1 MIVPYLRQDL
11 EIFRGNSREDGS
23 PAWLL
28 YDAVRNKYF
37 TLGLTAFRLINNWSG
52 GEDIQNFE
60 KKINSQGIETTGDEI
75 KSFVSFLQ
83 QNNLIIQPQGQ
94 GVPFLMQQKNSLKKS
109 WLMHLIHSYLFF
121 KVPLFKPD
129 EWLERT
135 LDKVKFLGSKKIRN
149 IIYLLGFIGLFFV
162 IQQFENFTKTFL
174 YFFSFKGLM
183 IYFITLILV
192 KCLHELGHAY
202 VAKYHGCRVS
212 AIGIAFLVF
221 FPFLYTDTTDA
232 WRLRNH
238 KDRLLINFAGILTEL
253 HLALI
258 ATFVWGIL
266 PEGGLK
272 SAAFFIATTSW
283 ISSIVINVSPFMR
296 FDGYYVFS
304 DWLKAENLQPRS
316 FALAKW
322 KIRETLFGFNHK
334 PPEEIN
340 PSRRWTFIIYAW
352 STWIYRFF
360 LFIGIALLVYYFAF
374 KVLGIILF
382 VIEIYWF
389 IMLPILK
396 ELKQWW
402 MMRSEIKINKQSFR
416 TISILIICL
425 MILFLPWKS
434 SMKIPAIYVSEKYSK
449 IYAPYPAKIKEVF
462 IVKEQEVD
470 LGQNLIELYSPELDE
485 EINSIQRKIQLTK
498 TKINRMSG
506 TSGNMDEYLTYQQ
519 RFIALQSELSG
530 LIKIREK
537 LVIKAPNKG
546 KVKDLASLSNNMW
559 VSNLDQLLGIVH
571 YGTGNVKAFIK
582 EEQIDRFQE
591 NTPAV
596 FIPNDGDHKKIHL
609 ISKKLDLSA
618 VNNLPYIS
626 LASIHNG
633 PIGIRNFTSGEYQYR
648 PETAHYVADFKLVNK
663 SSIKFELPGY
673 VHIEGSRYSPFVKLF
688 KMYLL
693 FLSEKVAYN
702 KD

>member
-1 MIVPYLRQDL
+1 MIIPYLRQDL

-28 YDAVRNKYF
+28 YDEVRNKNF
-37 TLGLTAFRLINNWSG
+37 TVGLTAFRLIKNWRG

-60 KKINSQGIETTGDEI
+60 KKINSQGIETTGEEI
-75 KSFVSFLQ
+75 KSFIGFLQ

-109 WLMHLIHSYLFF
+109 WIMNLIHSYLFF
-121 KVPLFKPD
+121 KIPLFTPD
-129 EWLERT
+129 EWLGRT
-135 LDKVKFLGSKKIRN
+135 LNKVKFLGSKKIRN
-149 IIYLLGFIGLFFV
+149 IIYILGFIGLFFV

-174 YFFSFKGLM
+174 YFFSLKGLM
-183 IYFITLILV
+183 IYFITLVFV

-202 VAKYHGCRVS
+202 IAKYHGCRVS

-258 ATFVWGIL
+258 ATFVWGVL

-283 ISSIVINVSPFMR
+283 ISSIAINVSPFMR

-322 KIRETLFGFNHK
+322 KVRETLFGFNHK
-334 PPEEIN
+334 PPEEIS

-352 STWIYRFF
+352 STWVYRFF

-382 VIEIYWF
+382 AIEIYWF
-389 IMLPILK
+389 IMLPIIK
-396 ELKQWW
+396 EMKQWW
-402 MMRSEIKINKQSFR
+402 MMRSEMKLNKQTFR
-416 TISILIICL
+416 TISILTITL
-425 MILFLPWKS
+425 MVLFLPWKS
-434 SMKIPAIYVSEKYSK
+434 SMKIPAVYISEKYSK
-449 IYAPYPAKIKEVF
+449 IYSPYPAKIKSVF
-462 IVKEQEVD
+462 ITKDQEVEA
-470 LGQNLIELYSPELDE
+470 GQNLIELYSPELDK
-485 EINSIQRKIQLTK
+485 EINSIRRKLMLTK

-506 TSGNMDEYLTYQQ
+506 TSGNMDEYLTYNQ
-519 RFIALQSELSG
+519 RLIALQSELSG
-530 LIKIREK
+530 LTKTKEK

-546 KVKDLASLSNNMW
+546 KVKDLVSLSNEMW

-571 YGTGNVKAFIK
+571 YGTGNVKAFIR

-609 ISKKLDLSA
+609 ISNKLDLSS
-618 VNNLPYIS
+618 VNNLPYVA
-626 LASIHNG
+626 LASIHSG
-633 PIGIRNFTSGEYQYR
+633 PIAIRNFTSGEYQYR
-648 PETAHYVADFKLVNK
+648 PETAHYIADFKLVNK

-673 VHIEGSRYSPFVKLF
+673 VHVEGNRYSPFVRFFRNVFSVLIRESGF
-688 KMYLL
+688 
-693 FLSEKVAYN
+693 
-702 KD
+702 

>member
-1 MIVPYLRQDL
+1 MIIPYLRQDL

-37 TLGLTAFRLINNWSG
+37 TLGLTAFRLIKNWRG

-60 KKINSQGIETTGDEI
+60 KKINTQGIETTGEEI
-75 KSFVSFLQ
+75 KSFVGFLQ

-94 GVPFLMQQKNSLKKS
+94 GVAYLMQQKNSLKKS
-109 WLMHLIHSYLFF
+109 WIMNLIHSYLFF
-121 KVPLFKPD
+121 KIPLFTPD
-129 EWLERT
+129 EWLGRT
-135 LDKVKFLGSKKIRN
+135 FSKVKFLGSKKIRN
-149 IIYLLGFIGLFFV
+149 IIYILGFIGLFLV
-162 IQQFENFTKTFL
+162 IQQFENFAKTFL
-174 YFFSFKGLM
+174 YFFSIKGLM
-183 IYFITLILV
+183 LYFITLVFV

-202 VAKYHGCRVS
+202 VAKHYGCRVS

-238 KDRLLINFAGILTEL
+238 KERLLINFAGILTEL

-283 ISSIVINVSPFMR
+283 ISSIAINVSPFMR

-304 DWLKAENLQPRS
+304 DWLKAENLQPRA

-322 KIRETLFGFNHK
+322 KTRETLFGFNHK

-382 VIEIYWF
+382 AIEIYWF
-389 IMLPILK
+389 IMLPIIK
-396 ELKQWW
+396 EMKQWW
-402 MMRSEIKINKQSFR
+402 LMRSEMKINKQTFR
-416 TISILIICL
+416 TVSILIITL
-425 MILFLPWKS
+425 MVLFLPWKS
-434 SMKIPAIYVSEKYSK
+434 SMKIPAVYVSEKYSK
-449 IYAPYPAKIKEVF
+449 IYSPYPAKIRSVF
-462 IVKEQEVD
+462 VTKDQEVEA
-470 LGQNLIELYSPELDE
+470 GQNLIELYSPGLDQ
-485 EINSIQRKIQLTK
+485 EINSIRRKILLTK

-506 TSGNMDEYLTYQQ
+506 TSGNMDEYLTYNQ
-519 RFIALQSELSG
+519 RLIALQSELSG
-530 LIKIREK
+530 LTNTKEK
-537 LVIKAPNKG
+537 LIIKAPNKG
-546 KVKDLASLSNNMW
+546 KVKDLISLSNEMW

-571 YGTGNVKAFIK
+571 YGTGSVKAFIR

-609 ISKKLDLSA
+609 ISNKLDLSS
-618 VNNLPYIS
+618 VNNLPYIA

-633 PIGIRNFTSGEYQYR
+633 PIAIRNFTSGEYQYR
-648 PETAHYVADFKLVNK
+648 PETAHYVADFKLVNE
-663 SSIKFELPGY
+663 SRIKFELPGY
-673 VHIEGSRYSPFVKLF
+673 VHVEGNRYSPFIRFFRNVFSVLIRESGF
-688 KMYLL
+688 
-693 FLSEKVAYN
+693 
-702 KD
+702 

>member
-1 MIVPYLRQDL
+1 MIIPYLRQDL

-37 TLGLTAFRLINNWSG
+37 TLGLTAFRLIKNWRG

-60 KKINSQGIETTGDEI
+60 KKINTQGIETTGDEI
-75 KSFVSFLQ
+75 KSFVGFLQ

-94 GVPFLMQQKNSLKKS
+94 GVPYLMQQKNSLKKS
-109 WLMHLIHSYLFF
+109 WLMNLIHSYLFF
-121 KVPLFKPD
+121 KIPLFTPD
-129 EWLERT
+129 EWLGRT
-135 LDKVKFLGSKKIRN
+135 LHKVKFLGSKKIRN
-149 IIYLLGFIGLFFV
+149 IIYILGFIGLFFV

-174 YFFSFKGLM
+174 YFFSIKGLM
-183 IYFITLILV
+183 LYFITLVFV

-202 VAKYHGCRVS
+202 IAKHHGCRVS

-238 KDRLLINFAGILTEL
+238 KERLLINFAGIFTEL

-258 ATFVWGIL
+258 ATFVWGVL

-283 ISSIVINVSPFMR
+283 ISSIAINVSPFMR

-322 KIRETLFGFNHK
+322 KTRETLFGFNHK

-352 STWIYRFF
+352 STWVYRLF

-382 VIEIYWF
+382 AIEIYWF
-389 IMLPILK
+389 IMLPIIK
-396 ELKQWW
+396 EIKQWW
-402 MMRSEIKINKQSFR
+402 LMRSEMRINKQTFR
-416 TISILIICL
+416 TTAILIITL
-425 MILFLPWKS
+425 MVLFLPWKS
-434 SMKIPAIYVSEKYSK
+434 SMKIPAVYISEKYSK
-449 IYAPYPAKIKEVF
+449 IYSPYSAKIKSVL
-462 IVKEQEVD
+462 ITKDQEVVV
-470 LGQNLIELYSPELDE
+470 GQNLIELYSPELDKD
-485 EINSIQRKIQLTK
+485 INSIRRKILLTK

-506 TSGNMDEYLTYQQ
+506 TSGNMDEYLTYNQ
-519 RFIALQSELSG
+519 RLIALQSELSG
-530 LIKIREK
+530 LTKTKEK

-546 KVKDLASLSNNMW
+546 KVKDLVSLSNEMW

-571 YGTGNVKAFIK
+571 YGTGNVKAFIR
-582 EEQIDRFQE
+582 EEHIDRFQE

-609 ISKKLDLSA
+609 ISNKLDLSS
-618 VNNLPYIS
+618 VNNLPYIALS
-626 LASIHNG
+626 SIHSG
-633 PIGIRNFTSGEYQYR
+633 PIAIRNFTSGEYQYR

-673 VHIEGSRYSPFVKLF
+673 VHVEGNRYSPFVKFFRNVFSVLIRESGF
-688 KMYLL
+688 
-693 FLSEKVAYN
+693 
-702 KD
+702 

>member
-1 MIVPYLRQDL
+1 MIIPYLRQDL

-37 TLGLTAFRLINNWSG
+37 TVGLTAFRLIKNWRG

-75 KSFVSFLQ
+75 KSFIGFLQ

-94 GVPFLMQQKNSLKKS
+94 GVPYLMQQKNSLKKS
-109 WLMHLIHSYLFF
+109 WLMNLIQSYLFF
-121 KVPLFKPD
+121 KIPLFTPD
-129 EWLERT
+129 EWLGRT
-135 LDKVKFLGSKKIRN
+135 YNKVKFLGSKKIRN
-149 IIYLLGFIGLFFV
+149 IIYILGFIGLFLV
-162 IQQFENFTKTFL
+162 IQQFENFSKTFL
-174 YFFSFKGLM
+174 YFFSIKGLM
-183 IYFITLILV
+183 LYFITLVFV

-202 VAKYHGCRVS
+202 IAKHHGCRVS

-238 KDRLLINFAGILTEL
+238 KERLLINFAGIFTEL

-258 ATFVWGIL
+258 ATFVWGVL

-283 ISSIVINVSPFMR
+283 ISSIAINVSPFMR

-322 KIRETLFGFNHK
+322 KTRETLFGFNHK

-352 STWIYRFF
+352 STWVYRLF

-382 VIEIYWF
+382 AIEIYWF
-389 IMLPILK
+389 IMLPIIK
-396 ELKQWW
+396 EIKQWW
-402 MMRSEIKINKQSFR
+402 LMRSEMRINKQTFR
-416 TISILIICL
+416 TTAILIITL
-425 MILFLPWKS
+425 MVLFLPWKS
-434 SMKIPAIYVSEKYSK
+434 SMKIPAVYISEKYSK
-449 IYAPYPAKIKEVF
+449 IYSPYSAKIKSVL
-462 IVKEQEVD
+462 ITKDQEVE
-470 LGQNLIELYSPELDE
+470 LGQNLIELYSPELDKD
-485 EINSIQRKIQLTK
+485 INSIRRKILLTK

-506 TSGNMDEYLTYQQ
+506 TSGNMDEYLTYNQ
-519 RFIALQSELSG
+519 RLIALQSELSG
-530 LIKIREK
+530 LTKTKEK

-546 KVKDLASLSNNMW
+546 KVKDLVSLSNEMW

-571 YGTGNVKAFIK
+571 YGTGNVKAFIR
-582 EEQIDRFQE
+582 EEHIDRFQE

-609 ISKKLDLSA
+609 ISSKLDLSS
-618 VNNLPYIS
+618 VNNLPYIALS
-626 LASIHNG
+626 SIHSG
-633 PIGIRNFTSGEYQYR
+633 PIAIRNFTSGEYQYR

-673 VHIEGSRYSPFVKLF
+673 VHVEGNRYSPFVKFFRNVFSVLIRESGF
-688 KMYLL
+688 
-693 FLSEKVAYN
+693 
-702 KD
+702 

>member
-1 MIVPYLRQDL
+1 MIIPYLRQDL

-37 TLGLTAFRLINNWSG
+37 TLGLTAFRLIKNWRG

-60 KKINSQGIETTGDEI
+60 KKINTQGIETTGEEI
-75 KSFVSFLQ
+75 KSFVGFLQ

-94 GVPFLMQQKNSLKKS
+94 GVAYLMQQKNSLKKS
-109 WLMHLIHSYLFF
+109 WIMNLIHSYLFF
-121 KVPLFKPD
+121 KIPLFTPD
-129 EWLERT
+129 EWLGRT
-135 LDKVKFLGSKKIRN
+135 FSKVKFLGSKKIRN
-149 IIYLLGFIGLFFV
+149 IIYILGFIGLFLV
-162 IQQFENFTKTFL
+162 IQQFENFAKTFL
-174 YFFSFKGLM
+174 YFFSIKGLM
-183 IYFITLILV
+183 LYFITLVFV

-202 VAKYHGCRVS
+202 VAKHYGCRVS

-238 KDRLLINFAGILTEL
+238 KERLLINFAGILTEL

-258 ATFVWGIL
+258 ATFIWGIL

-283 ISSIVINVSPFMR
+283 ISSIAINVSPFMR

-322 KIRETLFGFNHK
+322 KVRETLFGFNHK
-334 PPEEIN
+334 PPEEIS

-352 STWIYRFF
+352 STWVYRFF

-382 VIEIYWF
+382 AIEIYWF
-389 IMLPILK
+389 IMLPIIK
-396 ELKQWW
+396 EMKQWW
-402 MMRSEIKINKQSFR
+402 MMRSEMKLNKQTFR
-416 TISILIICL
+416 TTSILIITL
-425 MILFLPWKS
+425 MVLFLPWKS
-434 SMKIPAIYVSEKYSK
+434 SMKIPAVYISEKYSK
-449 IYAPYPAKIKEVF
+449 IYSPYPAKIRSVF
-462 IVKEQEVD
+462 VTKDQEVEA
-470 LGQNLIELYSPELDE
+470 GQNLIELYSPGLDQ
-485 EINSIQRKIQLTK
+485 EINSIRRKILLTK

-506 TSGNMDEYLTYQQ
+506 TSGNMDEYLTYNQ
-519 RFIALQSELSG
+519 RLIALQSELSG
-530 LIKIREK
+530 LTKTKEK

-546 KVKDLASLSNNMW
+546 KVKDLVSLSNEMW

-571 YGTGNVKAFIK
+571 YGTGNVKAFIR

-609 ISKKLDLSA
+609 ISNKLDLSS
-618 VNNLPYIS
+618 VNNLPYIA

-633 PIGIRNFTSGEYQYR
+633 PIAIRNFTSGEYQYR
-648 PETAHYVADFKLVNK
+648 PETAHYVADFKLVNE
-663 SSIKFELPGY
+663 SRIKFELPGY
-673 VHIEGSRYSPFVKLF
+673 VHVEGNRYSPFVRFFRNVFSVLIRESGF
-688 KMYLL
+688 
-693 FLSEKVAYN
+693 
-702 KD
+702 

>member
-1 MIVPYLRQDL
+1 MIIPYLRQDL

-37 TLGLTAFRLINNWSG
+37 TVGLTAFRLIKNWRG

-75 KSFVSFLQ
+75 KSFIGFLQ

-94 GVPFLMQQKNSLKKS
+94 GVPYLMQQKNSLKKS
-109 WLMHLIHSYLFF
+109 WIMNLIHSYLFF
-121 KVPLFKPD
+121 KIPLFTPD
-129 EWLERT
+129 EWLGRT
-135 LDKVKFLGSKKIRN
+135 FSKVKFLGSKKIRN
-149 IIYLLGFIGLFFV
+149 IIYILGFIGLFLV
-162 IQQFENFTKTFL
+162 IQQFENFAKTFL

-183 IYFITLILV
+183 IYFITLVFV

-202 VAKYHGCRVS
+202 IAKYHGCRVS

-258 ATFVWGIL
+258 ATFIWGIL

-283 ISSIVINVSPFMR
+283 ISSIAINVSPFMR

-322 KIRETLFGFNHK
+322 KTRETLFGFNHK

-352 STWIYRFF
+352 STWVYRFF

-382 VIEIYWF
+382 AIEIYWF
-389 IMLPILK
+389 IMLPIIK
-396 ELKQWW
+396 EMKQWW
-402 MMRSEIKINKQSFR
+402 MMRSEMKLNKQTFR
-416 TISILIICL
+416 TVCILIITL
-425 MILFLPWKS
+425 MVLFLPWKS
-434 SMKIPAIYVSEKYSK
+434 SMKIPAVYISEKYSK
-449 IYAPYPAKIKEVF
+449 IYSPYPAKIKSVF
-462 IVKEQEVD
+462 ITKDQEVEA
-470 LGQNLIELYSPELDE
+470 GQNLIELYSPGLDQ
-485 EINSIQRKIQLTK
+485 EINSIRRKILLTK

-506 TSGNMDEYLTYQQ
+506 TSGNMDEYLTYNQ
-519 RFIALQSELSG
+519 RLIALQSELSG
-530 LIKIREK
+530 LTKTKEK

-546 KVKDLASLSNNMW
+546 KVKDLVSLSNEMW

-571 YGTGNVKAFIK
+571 YGTGNVKAFIR

-609 ISKKLDLSA
+609 ISNKLDLSS
-618 VNNLPYIS
+618 VNNLPYIA

-633 PIGIRNFTSGEYQYR
+633 PIAIRNFTSGEYQYR
-648 PETAHYVADFKLVNK
+648 PETAHYVADFKLVNE
-663 SSIKFELPGY
+663 SRIKFELPGY
-673 VHIEGSRYSPFVKLF
+673 VHVEGNRYSPFVRFFRNVFSVLIRESGF
-688 KMYLL
+688 
-693 FLSEKVAYN
+693 
-702 KD
+702 

>member
-1 MIVPYLRQDL
+1 MIIPYLRQDL

-37 TLGLTAFRLINNWSG
+37 TLGLTAFRLIKNWRG

-60 KKINSQGIETTGDEI
+60 KKINTQGIETTGDEI
-75 KSFVSFLQ
+75 KSFVGFLQ

-94 GVPFLMQQKNSLKKS
+94 GVPYLMQQKNSLKKS
-109 WLMHLIHSYLFF
+109 WIMNLIHSYLFF
-121 KVPLFKPD
+121 KIPLFTPD
-129 EWLERT
+129 EWLGRT
-135 LDKVKFLGSKKIRN
+135 LHKVKFLGSKKIRN
-149 IIYLLGFIGLFFV
+149 IIYILGFIGLFFV

-183 IYFITLILV
+183 IYFVTLVFV

-202 VAKYHGCRVS
+202 IAKYHGCRVS

-283 ISSIVINVSPFMR
+283 ISSIAINVSPFMR

-334 PPEEIN
+334 PPEEIS

-352 STWIYRFF
+352 STWVYRFF

-382 VIEIYWF
+382 AIEIYWF
-389 IMLPILK
+389 IMLPIIK
-396 ELKQWW
+396 EMKQWW
-402 MMRSEIKINKQSFR
+402 MMRSEMKLNKQTFR
-416 TISILIICL
+416 TISILIIAL
-425 MILFLPWKS
+425 MVLFLPWKS
-434 SMKIPAIYVSEKYSK
+434 SMKIPAVYISEKYSK
-449 IYAPYPAKIKEVF
+449 IYSPYPAKIKSVF
-462 IVKEQEVD
+462 ITKDQEVEA
-470 LGQNLIELYSPELDE
+470 GQNLIELYSPGLDK
-485 EINSIQRKIQLTK
+485 EINSIRRKILLTK

-506 TSGNMDEYLTYQQ
+506 TSGNMDEYLTYNQ
-519 RFIALQSELSG
+519 RLIALQSELSG
-530 LIKIREK
+530 LTKTKEK

-546 KVKDLASLSNNMW
+546 KVKDLVSLSNEMW

-571 YGTGNVKAFIK
+571 YGTGNVKAFIR

-609 ISKKLDLSA
+609 ISNKLDLSS
-618 VNNLPYIS
+618 VNNLPYVA

-633 PIGIRNFTSGEYQYR
+633 PIAIRNFTSGEYQYR
-648 PETAHYVADFKLVNK
+648 PETAHYIADFKLVNQ

-673 VHIEGSRYSPFVKLF
+673 VHVEGNRYSPFVRFFRNVFSVLIRESGF
-688 KMYLL
+688 
-693 FLSEKVAYN
+693 
-702 KD
+702 

>member
-1 MIVPYLRQDL
+1 MIIPYLRQDL

-37 TLGLTAFRLINNWSG
+37 TVGLTAFRLIKNWRG

-75 KSFVSFLQ
+75 KSFIGFLQ

-109 WLMHLIHSYLFF
+109 WIMNLIHSYLFF
-121 KVPLFKPD
+121 KIPLFTPD
-129 EWLERT
+129 EWLGRT
-135 LDKVKFLGSKKIRN
+135 LNKVKFLGSKKIRN
-149 IIYLLGFIGLFFV
+149 IIYILGFIGLFFV

-174 YFFSFKGLM
+174 YFFSLKGLM
-183 IYFITLILV
+183 IYFITLVFV

-202 VAKYHGCRVS
+202 IAKYHGCRVS

-258 ATFVWGIL
+258 ATFVWGVL

-283 ISSIVINVSPFMR
+283 ISSIAINVSPFMR

-322 KIRETLFGFNHK
+322 KVRETLFGFNHK
-334 PPEEIN
+334 PPEEIS

-352 STWIYRFF
+352 STWVYRFF

-382 VIEIYWF
+382 AIEIYWF
-389 IMLPILK
+389 IMLPIIK
-396 ELKQWW
+396 EMKQWW
-402 MMRSEIKINKQSFR
+402 MMRSEMKLNKQTFR
-416 TISILIICL
+416 TISILTITL
-425 MILFLPWKS
+425 MVLFLPWKS
-434 SMKIPAIYVSEKYSK
+434 SMKIPAVYISEKYSK
-449 IYAPYPAKIKEVF
+449 IYSPYPAKIKSVF
-462 IVKEQEVD
+462 ITKDQEVEA
-470 LGQNLIELYSPELDE
+470 GQNLIELYSPELDK
-485 EINSIQRKIQLTK
+485 EINSIRRKIRLTK

-506 TSGNMDEYLTYQQ
+506 TSGNMDEYLTYNQ
-519 RFIALQSELSG
+519 RLIALQSELSG
-530 LIKIREK
+530 LTKTKEK

-546 KVKDLASLSNNMW
+546 KVKDLVSLSDEMW

-571 YGTGNVKAFIK
+571 YGTGNVKAFIR

-609 ISKKLDLSA
+609 ISNKLDLSS
-618 VNNLPYIS
+618 VNNLPYVA
-626 LASIHNG
+626 LASIHSG
-633 PIGIRNFTSGEYQYR
+633 PIAIRNFTSGEYQYR
-648 PETAHYVADFKLVNK
+648 PETAHYIADFKLVNK

-673 VHIEGSRYSPFVKLF
+673 VHVEGNRYSPFIRFFRNVFSVLIRESGF
-688 KMYLL
+688 
-693 FLSEKVAYN
+693 
-702 KD
+702 

>member
-1 MIVPYLRQDL
+1 MIIPYLRQDL

-37 TLGLTAFRLINNWSG
+37 TLGLTAFRLIKNWRG

-60 KKINSQGIETTGDEI
+60 KKINTQGIETTGDEI
-75 KSFVSFLQ
+75 KSFVGFLQ

-94 GVPFLMQQKNSLKKS
+94 GVPYLMQQKNSLKKS
-109 WLMHLIHSYLFF
+109 WLMNLIHSYLFF
-121 KVPLFKPD
+121 KIPLFTPD
-129 EWLERT
+129 EWLGRT
-135 LDKVKFLGSKKIRN
+135 YNKVKFLGSKKIRN
-149 IIYLLGFIGLFFV
+149 IIYILGFIGLFLV
-162 IQQFENFTKTFL
+162 IQQFENFSKTFL
-174 YFFSFKGLM
+174 YFFSIKGLM
-183 IYFITLILV
+183 LYFITLVFV

-202 VAKYHGCRVS
+202 IAKHHGCRVS

-238 KDRLLINFAGILTEL
+238 KERLLINFAGIFTEL

-258 ATFVWGIL
+258 ATFVWGVL

-283 ISSIVINVSPFMR
+283 ISSIAINVSPFMR

-322 KIRETLFGFNHK
+322 KTRETLFGFNHK

-352 STWIYRFF
+352 STWVYRLF

-382 VIEIYWF
+382 AIEIYWF
-389 IMLPILK
+389 IMLPIIK
-396 ELKQWW
+396 EIKQWW
-402 MMRSEIKINKQSFR
+402 LMRSEMRINKQTFR
-416 TISILIICL
+416 TTSILIITL
-425 MILFLPWKS
+425 MVLFLPWKS
-434 SMKIPAIYVSEKYSK
+434 SMKIPAVYISEKYSK
-449 IYAPYPAKIKEVF
+449 IYSPYSAKIKSVL
-462 IVKEQEVD
+462 ITKDQEVVV
-470 LGQNLIELYSPELDE
+470 GQNLIELYSPELDKD
-485 EINSIQRKIQLTK
+485 INSIRRKILLTK

-506 TSGNMDEYLTYQQ
+506 TSGNMDEYLTYNQ
-519 RFIALQSELSG
+519 RLIALQSELSG
-530 LIKIREK
+530 LTKTKEK

-546 KVKDLASLSNNMW
+546 KVKDLVSLSNEMW

-571 YGTGNVKAFIK
+571 YGTGNVKAFIR
-582 EEQIDRFQE
+582 EEHIDRFQE

-609 ISKKLDLSA
+609 ISSKLDLSS
-618 VNNLPYIS
+618 VNNLPYIALS
-626 LASIHNG
+626 SIHSG
-633 PIGIRNFTSGEYQYR
+633 PIAIRNFTSGEYQYR

-673 VHIEGSRYSPFVKLF
+673 VHVEGNRYSPFVKFFRNVFSVLIRESGF
-688 KMYLL
+688 
-693 FLSEKVAYN
+693 
-702 KD
+702 

>member
-1 MIVPYLRQDL
+1 MIIPYLRQDL

-37 TLGLTAFRLINNWSG
+37 TVGLTAFRLIKNWRG

-75 KSFVSFLQ
+75 KSFIGFLQ

-109 WLMHLIHSYLFF
+109 WIMNLIHSYLFF
-121 KVPLFKPD
+121 KIPLFTPD
-129 EWLERT
+129 EWLGRT
-135 LDKVKFLGSKKIRN
+135 LNKVKFLGSKKIRN
-149 IIYLLGFIGLFFV
+149 IIYILGFIGLFFV

-174 YFFSFKGLM
+174 YFFSLKGLM
-183 IYFITLILV
+183 IYFITLVFV

-202 VAKYHGCRVS
+202 IAKYHGCRVS

-258 ATFVWGIL
+258 ATFVWGVL

-283 ISSIVINVSPFMR
+283 ISSIAINVSPFMR

-334 PPEEIN
+334 PPEEIS

-352 STWIYRFF
+352 STWVYRFF

-382 VIEIYWF
+382 AIEIYWF
-389 IMLPILK
+389 IMLPIIK
-396 ELKQWW
+396 EMKQWW
-402 MMRSEIKINKQSFR
+402 MMRSEMKLNKQTFR
-416 TISILIICL
+416 TISILTITL
-425 MILFLPWKS
+425 MVLFLPWKS
-434 SMKIPAIYVSEKYSK
+434 SMKIPAVYISEKYSK
-449 IYAPYPAKIKEVF
+449 IYSPYPAKIKSVF
-462 IVKEQEVD
+462 ITKDQEVEV
-470 LGQNLIELYSPELDE
+470 GQNLIELYSPGLDK
-485 EINSIQRKIQLTK
+485 EINSIRRKILLTK

-506 TSGNMDEYLTYQQ
+506 TSGNMDEYLTYNQ
-519 RFIALQSELSG
+519 RLIALQSELSG
-530 LIKIREK
+530 LTKTKEK

-546 KVKDLASLSNNMW
+546 KVKDLVSLSNEMW

-571 YGTGNVKAFIK
+571 YGTGNVKAFIR

-609 ISKKLDLSA
+609 ISNRLDLSS
-618 VNNLPYIS
+618 VNNLPYIA
-626 LASIHNG
+626 LASIHSG
-633 PIGIRNFTSGEYQYR
+633 PIAIRNFTSGEYQYR
-648 PETAHYVADFKLVNK
+648 PETAHYIADFKLVNK

-673 VHIEGSRYSPFVKLF
+673 VHVEGNRYSPFIRFFRNVFSVLIRESGF
-688 KMYLL
+688 
-693 FLSEKVAYN
+693 
-702 KD
+702 

>member
-1 MIVPYLRQDL
+1 MIIPYLRQDL

-37 TLGLTAFRLINNWSG
+37 TLGLTAFRLIKNWRG

-60 KKINSQGIETTGDEI
+60 KKINTQGIETTGEEI
-75 KSFVSFLQ
+75 KSFVGFLQ

-94 GVPFLMQQKNSLKKS
+94 GVAYLMQQKNSLKKS
-109 WLMHLIHSYLFF
+109 WIMNLIHSYLFF
-121 KVPLFKPD
+121 KIPLFTPD
-129 EWLERT
+129 EWLGRT
-135 LDKVKFLGSKKIRN
+135 FSKVKFLGSKKIRN
-149 IIYLLGFIGLFFV
+149 IIYILGFIGLFLV
-162 IQQFENFTKTFL
+162 IQQFENFAKTFL
-174 YFFSFKGLM
+174 YFFSIKGLM
-183 IYFITLILV
+183 LYFITLVFV

-202 VAKYHGCRVS
+202 VAKHYGCRVS

-238 KDRLLINFAGILTEL
+238 KERLLINFAGILTEL

-283 ISSIVINVSPFMR
+283 ISSIAINVSPFMR

-304 DWLKAENLQPRS
+304 DWLKAENLQPRA

-322 KIRETLFGFNHK
+322 KTRETLFGFNHK

-382 VIEIYWF
+382 AIEIYWF
-389 IMLPILK
+389 IMLPIIK
-396 ELKQWW
+396 EMKQWW
-402 MMRSEIKINKQSFR
+402 LMRSEMKINKQTFR
-416 TISILIICL
+416 TTAILIITL
-425 MILFLPWKS
+425 MVLFLPWKS
-434 SMKIPAIYVSEKYSK
+434 SMKIPAVYVSEKYSK
-449 IYAPYPAKIKEVF
+449 IYSPYPAKIRSVF
-462 IVKEQEVD
+462 VTKDQEVEA
-470 LGQNLIELYSPELDE
+470 GQNLIELYSPGLDQ
-485 EINSIQRKIQLTK
+485 EINSIRRKILLTK

-506 TSGNMDEYLTYQQ
+506 TSGNMDEYLTYNQ
-519 RFIALQSELSG
+519 RLIALQSELSG
-530 LIKIREK
+530 LTKTKEK

-546 KVKDLASLSNNMW
+546 KVKDLISLSNEMW

-571 YGTGNVKAFIK
+571 YGTGSVKAFIR

-609 ISKKLDLSA
+609 ISNKLDLSS
-618 VNNLPYIS
+618 VNNLPYIA

-633 PIGIRNFTSGEYQYR
+633 PIAIRNFTSGEYQYR
-648 PETAHYVADFKLVNK
+648 PETAHYVADFKLVNE
-663 SSIKFELPGY
+663 SRIKFELPGY
-673 VHIEGSRYSPFVKLF
+673 VHVEGNRYSPFIRFFRNVFSVLIRESGF
-688 KMYLL
+688 
-693 FLSEKVAYN
+693 
-702 KD
+702 

>member
-1 MIVPYLRQDL
+1 MIIPYLRQDL

-37 TLGLTAFRLINNWSG
+37 TVGLTAFRLIKNWRG

-75 KSFVSFLQ
+75 KSFIGFLQ

-109 WLMHLIHSYLFF
+109 WIMNLIHSYLFF
-121 KVPLFKPD
+121 KIPLFTPD
-129 EWLERT
+129 EWLGRT
-135 LDKVKFLGSKKIRN
+135 LNKVKFLGSKKIRN
-149 IIYLLGFIGLFFV
+149 IIYILGFIGLFFV

-174 YFFSFKGLM
+174 YFFSLKGLM
-183 IYFITLILV
+183 LYFITLVFV

-202 VAKYHGCRVS
+202 IAKYHGCRVS

-258 ATFVWGIL
+258 ATFVWGVL

-283 ISSIVINVSPFMR
+283 ISSIAINVSPFMR

-322 KIRETLFGFNHK
+322 KVRETLFGFNHK
-334 PPEEIN
+334 PPEEIS

-352 STWIYRFF
+352 STWVYRFF

-382 VIEIYWF
+382 AIEIYWF
-389 IMLPILK
+389 IMLPIIK
-396 ELKQWW
+396 EMKQWW
-402 MMRSEIKINKQSFR
+402 MMRSEMKLNKQTFR
-416 TISILIICL
+416 TISILTITL
-425 MILFLPWKS
+425 MVLFLPWKS
-434 SMKIPAIYVSEKYSK
+434 SMKIPAVYISEKYSK
-449 IYAPYPAKIKEVF
+449 IYSPYPAKIKSVF
-462 IVKEQEVD
+462 ITKDQEVEA
-470 LGQNLIELYSPELDE
+470 GQNLIELYSPELDK
-485 EINSIQRKIQLTK
+485 EINSIRRKILLTK

-506 TSGNMDEYLTYQQ
+506 TSGNMDEYLTYNQ
-519 RFIALQSELSG
+519 RLIALQSELSG
-530 LIKIREK
+530 LTKTKEK

-546 KVKDLASLSNNMW
+546 KVKDLVSLSNEMW

-571 YGTGNVKAFIK
+571 YGTGNVKAFIR

-609 ISKKLDLSA
+609 ISNKLDLSS
-618 VNNLPYIS
+618 VNNLPYVA
-626 LASIHNG
+626 LASIHSG
-633 PIGIRNFTSGEYQYR
+633 PIAIRNFTSGEYQYR
-648 PETAHYVADFKLVNK
+648 PETAHYIADFKLVNK

-673 VHIEGSRYSPFVKLF
+673 VHVEGNRYSPFVRFFRNVFSVLIRESGF
-688 KMYLL
+688 
-693 FLSEKVAYN
+693 
-702 KD
+702 

>member
-1 MIVPYLRQDL
+1 MIIPYLRQDL

-37 TLGLTAFRLINNWSG
+37 TVGLTAFRLIKNWRG

-75 KSFVSFLQ
+75 KSFIGFLQ

-109 WLMHLIHSYLFF
+109 WIMNLIHSYLFF
-121 KVPLFKPD
+121 KIPLFTPD
-129 EWLERT
+129 EWLGRT
-135 LDKVKFLGSKKIRN
+135 LNKVKFLGSKKIRN
-149 IIYLLGFIGLFFV
+149 IIYILGFIGLFFV

-174 YFFSFKGLM
+174 YFFSLKGLM
-183 IYFITLILV
+183 IYFITLVFV

-202 VAKYHGCRVS
+202 IAKYHGCRVS

-258 ATFVWGIL
+258 ATFVWGVL

-283 ISSIVINVSPFMR
+283 ISSIAINVSPFMR

-334 PPEEIN
+334 PPEEIS

-352 STWIYRFF
+352 STWVYRFF

-382 VIEIYWF
+382 AIEIYWF
-389 IMLPILK
+389 IMLPIIK
-396 ELKQWW
+396 EMKQWW
-402 MMRSEIKINKQSFR
+402 MMRSEMKLNKQTFR
-416 TISILIICL
+416 TISILTITL
-425 MILFLPWKS
+425 MVLFLPWKS
-434 SMKIPAIYVSEKYSK
+434 SMKIPAVYISEKYSK
-449 IYAPYPAKIKEVF
+449 IYSPYPAKIKSVF
-462 IVKEQEVD
+462 ITKDQEVEA
-470 LGQNLIELYSPELDE
+470 GQNLIELYSPELDK
-485 EINSIQRKIQLTK
+485 EINSIRRKILLTK

-506 TSGNMDEYLTYQQ
+506 TSGNMDEYLTYNQ
-519 RFIALQSELSG
+519 RLIALQSELSG
-530 LIKIREK
+530 LTKTKEK
-537 LVIKAPNKG
+537 LIIKAPNKG
-546 KVKDLASLSNNMW
+546 KVKDLVSLSNEMW

-571 YGTGNVKAFIK
+571 YGTGNVKAFIR

-609 ISKKLDLSA
+609 ISNKLDLSS
-618 VNNLPYIS
+618 VNNLPYVA
-626 LASIHNG
+626 LASIHSG
-633 PIGIRNFTSGEYQYR
+633 PIAIRNFTSGEYQYR
-648 PETAHYVADFKLVNK
+648 PETAHYIADFKLVNK

-673 VHIEGSRYSPFVKLF
+673 VHVEGNRYSPFVRFFRNVFSVLVRESGF
-688 KMYLL
+688 
-693 FLSEKVAYN
+693 
-702 KD
+702 

>member
-1 MIVPYLRQDL
+1 MIIPYLRQDL

-37 TLGLTAFRLINNWSG
+37 TVGLTAFRLIKNWRG

-75 KSFVSFLQ
+75 KSFIGFLQ

-109 WLMHLIHSYLFF
+109 WIMNLIHSYLFF
-121 KVPLFKPD
+121 KIPLFTPD
-129 EWLERT
+129 EWLGRT
-135 LDKVKFLGSKKIRN
+135 LNKVKFLGSKKIRN
-149 IIYLLGFIGLFFV
+149 IIYILGFIGLFFV

-174 YFFSFKGLM
+174 YFFSLKGLM
-183 IYFITLILV
+183 IYFITLVFV

-202 VAKYHGCRVS
+202 IAKYHGCRVS

-258 ATFVWGIL
+258 ATFVWGVL

-283 ISSIVINVSPFMR
+283 ISSIAINVSPFMR

-334 PPEEIN
+334 PPEEIS

-352 STWIYRFF
+352 STWVYRFF

-382 VIEIYWF
+382 AIEIYWF
-389 IMLPILK
+389 IMLPIIK
-396 ELKQWW
+396 EMKQWW
-402 MMRSEIKINKQSFR
+402 MMRSEMKLNKQTFR
-416 TISILIICL
+416 TISILIITL
-425 MILFLPWKS
+425 MVLFLPWKS
-434 SMKIPAIYVSEKYSK
+434 SMKIPAVYISEKYSK
-449 IYAPYPAKIKEVF
+449 IYSPYPAKIKSVF
-462 IVKEQEVD
+462 ITKDQEVEA
-470 LGQNLIELYSPELDE
+470 GQNLIELYSPGLDK
-485 EINSIQRKIQLTK
+485 EINSIRRKLLLTK

-506 TSGNMDEYLTYQQ
+506 TSGNMDEYLTYNQ
-519 RFIALQSELSG
+519 RLIALQSELSG
-530 LIKIREK
+530 LTKTKEK

-546 KVKDLASLSNNMW
+546 KVKDLVSLSNEMW

-571 YGTGNVKAFIK
+571 YGTGNVKAFIR

-609 ISKKLDLSA
+609 ISNKLDLSS
-618 VNNLPYIS
+618 VNNLPYVA
-626 LASIHNG
+626 LASIHSG
-633 PIGIRNFTSGEYQYR
+633 PIAIRNFTSGEYQYR
-648 PETAHYVADFKLVNK
+648 PETAHYIADFKLVNK

-673 VHIEGSRYSPFVKLF
+673 VHVEGNRYSPFVRFFRNVFSVLIRESGF
-688 KMYLL
+688 
-693 FLSEKVAYN
+693 
-702 KD
+702 

>member
-1 MIVPYLRQDL
+1 MIIPYLRQDL

-37 TLGLTAFRLINNWSG
+37 TLGLTAFRLIKNWRG

-60 KKINSQGIETTGDEI
+60 KKINTQGIETTGDEI
-75 KSFVSFLQ
+75 KSFVGFLQ

-94 GVPFLMQQKNSLKKS
+94 GVPYLMQQKNSLKKS
-109 WLMHLIHSYLFF
+109 WLMNLIHSYLFF
-121 KVPLFKPD
+121 KIPLFTPD
-129 EWLERT
+129 EWLGRT
-135 LDKVKFLGSKKIRN
+135 YNKVKFLGSKKIRN
-149 IIYLLGFIGLFFV
+149 IIYILGFIGLFLV
-162 IQQFENFTKTFL
+162 IQQFENFSKTFL
-174 YFFSFKGLM
+174 YFFSIKGLM
-183 IYFITLILV
+183 LYFITLVFV

-202 VAKYHGCRVS
+202 IAKHHGCRVS

-238 KDRLLINFAGILTEL
+238 KERLLINFAGIFTEL

-283 ISSIVINVSPFMR
+283 ISSIAINVSPFMR

-322 KIRETLFGFNHK
+322 KTRETLFGFNHK

-352 STWIYRFF
+352 STWVYRLF

-382 VIEIYWF
+382 AIEIYWF
-389 IMLPILK
+389 IMLPIIK
-396 ELKQWW
+396 EIKQWW
-402 MMRSEIKINKQSFR
+402 LMRSEMRINKQTFR
-416 TISILIICL
+416 TTAILIITL
-425 MILFLPWKS
+425 MVLFLPWKS
-434 SMKIPAIYVSEKYSK
+434 SMKIPAVYISEKYSK
-449 IYAPYPAKIKEVF
+449 IYSPYSAKIKSVL
-462 IVKEQEVD
+462 ITKDQEVEV
-470 LGQNLIELYSPELDE
+470 GQNLIELYSPELDKD
-485 EINSIQRKIQLTK
+485 INSIRRKILLTK

-506 TSGNMDEYLTYQQ
+506 TSGNMDEYLTYNQ
-519 RFIALQSELSG
+519 RLIALQSELSG
-530 LIKIREK
+530 LTKTKEK

-546 KVKDLASLSNNMW
+546 KVKDLVSLSNEMW

-571 YGTGNVKAFIK
+571 YGTGNVKAFIR
-582 EEQIDRFQE
+582 EEHIDRFQE

-609 ISKKLDLSA
+609 ISSKLDLSS
-618 VNNLPYIS
+618 VNNLPYIALS
-626 LASIHNG
+626 SIHSG
-633 PIGIRNFTSGEYQYR
+633 PIAIRNFTSGEYQYR

-673 VHIEGSRYSPFVKLF
+673 VHVEGNRYSPFVKFFRNVFSVLIRESGF
-688 KMYLL
+688 
-693 FLSEKVAYN
+693 
-702 KD
+702 

>member
-1 MIVPYLRQDL
+1 MIIPYLRQDL

-37 TLGLTAFRLINNWSG
+37 TLGLTAFRLIKNWRG

-60 KKINSQGIETTGDEI
+60 KKINTQGIETTGDEI
-75 KSFVSFLQ
+75 KSFVGFLQ

-94 GVPFLMQQKNSLKKS
+94 GVPYLMQQKNSLKKS
-109 WLMHLIHSYLFF
+109 WLMNLIHSYLFF
-121 KVPLFKPD
+121 KIPLFTPD
-129 EWLERT
+129 EWLGRT
-135 LDKVKFLGSKKIRN
+135 YNKVKFLGSKKIRN
-149 IIYLLGFIGLFFV
+149 IIYILGFIGLFLV
-162 IQQFENFTKTFL
+162 IQQFENFSKTFL
-174 YFFSFKGLM
+174 YFFSIKGLM
-183 IYFITLILV
+183 LYFITLVFV

-202 VAKYHGCRVS
+202 IAKHHGCRVS

-238 KDRLLINFAGILTEL
+238 KERLLINFAGIFTEL

-258 ATFVWGIL
+258 ATFVWGVL

-283 ISSIVINVSPFMR
+283 ISSIAINVSPFMR

-322 KIRETLFGFNHK
+322 KTRETLFGFNHK

-352 STWIYRFF
+352 STWVYRLF

-382 VIEIYWF
+382 AIEIYWF
-389 IMLPILK
+389 IMLPIIK
-396 ELKQWW
+396 EIKQWW
-402 MMRSEIKINKQSFR
+402 LMRSEMRINKQTFR
-416 TISILIICL
+416 TTAILIITL
-425 MILFLPWKS
+425 MVLFLHWKS
-434 SMKIPAIYVSEKYSK
+434 SMKIPAVYISEKYSK
-449 IYAPYPAKIKEVF
+449 IYSPYPAKIKYVF
-462 IVKEQEVD
+462 ITKDQEVEA
-470 LGQNLIELYSPELDE
+470 GQNLIELYSPGLDK
-485 EINSIQRKIQLTK
+485 EINSIRRKILLTK

-506 TSGNMDEYLTYQQ
+506 TSGNMDEYLTYNQ
-519 RFIALQSELSG
+519 RLIALQSELSG
-530 LIKIREK
+530 LTKTKEK

-546 KVKDLASLSNNMW
+546 KVKDLVSLSNEMW

-571 YGTGNVKAFIK
+571 YGTGNVKAFIR

-609 ISKKLDLSA
+609 ISNKLDLSS
-618 VNNLPYIS
+618 VNNLPYVA

-633 PIGIRNFTSGEYQYR
+633 PIAIRNFTSGEYQYR
-648 PETAHYVADFKLVNK
+648 PETAHYIADFKLVNQ

-673 VHIEGSRYSPFVKLF
+673 VHVEGNRYSPFVRFFRNVFSVLIRESGF
-688 KMYLL
+688 
-693 FLSEKVAYN
+693 
-702 KD
+702 

>member
-1 MIVPYLRQDL
+1 MIIPYLRQDL

-37 TLGLTAFRLINNWSG
+37 TVGLTAFRLIKNWRG

-75 KSFVSFLQ
+75 KSFIGFLQ

-94 GVPFLMQQKNSLKKS
+94 GVPYLMQQKNSLKKS
-109 WLMHLIHSYLFF
+109 WIMNLIHSYLFF
-121 KVPLFKPD
+121 KIPLFTPD
-129 EWLERT
+129 EWLGRT
-135 LDKVKFLGSKKIRN
+135 FSKVKFLGSKKIRN
-149 IIYLLGFIGLFFV
+149 IIYILGFIGLFLV
-162 IQQFENFTKTFL
+162 IQQFENFAKTFL

-183 IYFITLILV
+183 IYFITLVFV

-202 VAKYHGCRVS
+202 IAKYHGCRVS

-258 ATFVWGIL
+258 ATFIWGIL

-283 ISSIVINVSPFMR
+283 ISSIAINVSPFMR
-296 FDGYYVFS
+296 FDGYYIFS

-322 KIRETLFGFNHK
+322 KVRETLFGFNHK

-352 STWIYRFF
+352 STWVYRFF

-382 VIEIYWF
+382 AIEIYWF
-389 IMLPILK
+389 IMLPIIK
-396 ELKQWW
+396 EMKQWW
-402 MMRSEIKINKQSFR
+402 MMRSEMKLNKQTFR
-416 TISILIICL
+416 TVCILIITL
-425 MILFLPWKS
+425 MVLFLPWKS
-434 SMKIPAIYVSEKYSK
+434 SMKIPAVYISEKYSK
-449 IYAPYPAKIKEVF
+449 IYSPYPAKIKSVF
-462 IVKEQEVD
+462 ITKDQEVEA
-470 LGQNLIELYSPELDE
+470 GQNLIELYSPGLDQ
-485 EINSIQRKIQLTK
+485 EINSIRRKILLTK

-506 TSGNMDEYLTYQQ
+506 TSGNMDEYLTYNQ
-519 RFIALQSELSG
+519 RLIALQSELSG
-530 LIKIREK
+530 LTKTKEK

-546 KVKDLASLSNNMW
+546 KVKDLVSLSNEMW

-571 YGTGNVKAFIK
+571 YGTGNVKAFIR

-609 ISKKLDLSA
+609 ISNKLDLSS
-618 VNNLPYIS
+618 VNNLPYIA

-633 PIGIRNFTSGEYQYR
+633 PIAIRNFTSGEYQYR
-648 PETAHYVADFKLVNK
+648 PETAHYVADFKLVNE
-663 SSIKFELPGY
+663 SRIKFELPGY
-673 VHIEGSRYSPFVKLF
+673 VHVEGNRYSPFVRFFRNVFSVLIRESGF
-688 KMYLL
+688 
-693 FLSEKVAYN
+693 
-702 KD
+702 

>member
-1 MIVPYLRQDL
+1 MIIPYLRQDL

-37 TLGLTAFRLINNWSG
+37 TVGLTAFRLIKNWRG

-75 KSFVSFLQ
+75 KSFIGFLQ

-94 GVPFLMQQKNSLKKS
+94 GVPYLMQQKNSLKKS
-109 WLMHLIHSYLFF
+109 WIMNLIHSYLFF
-121 KVPLFKPD
+121 KIPLFTPD
-129 EWLERT
+129 EWLGRT
-135 LDKVKFLGSKKIRN
+135 FSKVKFLGSKKIRN
-149 IIYLLGFIGLFFV
+149 IIYILGFIGLFLV
-162 IQQFENFTKTFL
+162 IQQFENFAKTFL

-183 IYFITLILV
+183 IYFITLVFV

-202 VAKYHGCRVS
+202 IAKYHGCRVS

-258 ATFVWGIL
+258 ATFIWGIL

-283 ISSIVINVSPFMR
+283 ISSIAINVSPFMR

-304 DWLKAENLQPRS
+304 DWLKAENLQPRA

-322 KIRETLFGFNHK
+322 KTRETLFGFNHK

-382 VIEIYWF
+382 AIEIYWF
-389 IMLPILK
+389 IMLPIIK
-396 ELKQWW
+396 EMKQWW
-402 MMRSEIKINKQSFR
+402 LMRSEMKINKQTFR
-416 TISILIICL
+416 TTSILIITL
-425 MILFLPWKS
+425 MVLFLPWKS
-434 SMKIPAIYVSEKYSK
+434 SMKIPAVYVSEKYSK
-449 IYAPYPAKIKEVF
+449 IYSPYPAKIRSVF
-462 IVKEQEVD
+462 VTKDQEVEA
-470 LGQNLIELYSPELDE
+470 GQNLIELYSPGLDQ
-485 EINSIQRKIQLTK
+485 EINSIRRKILLTK

-506 TSGNMDEYLTYQQ
+506 TSGNMDEYLTYNQ
-519 RFIALQSELSG
+519 RLIALQSELSG
-530 LIKIREK
+530 LTKTKEK

-546 KVKDLASLSNNMW
+546 KVKDLISLSNEMW

-571 YGTGNVKAFIK
+571 YGT
-582 EEQIDRFQE
+582 
-591 NTPAV
+591 
-596 FIPNDGDHKKIHL
+596 
-609 ISKKLDLSA
+609 
-618 VNNLPYIS
+618 
-626 LASIHNG
+626 
-633 PIGIRNFTSGEYQYR
+633 
-648 PETAHYVADFKLVNK
+648 
-663 SSIKFELPGY
+663 
-673 VHIEGSRYSPFVKLF
+673 
-688 KMYLL
+688 
-693 FLSEKVAYN
+693 
-702 KD
+702 

>member
-1 MIVPYLRQDL
+1 MIIPYLRQDL

-37 TLGLTAFRLINNWSG
+37 TVGLTAFRLIKNWRG

-75 KSFVSFLQ
+75 KSFIGFLQ

-94 GVPFLMQQKNSLKKS
+94 GVPYLMQQKNSLKKS
-109 WLMHLIHSYLFF
+109 WIMNLIHSYLFF
-121 KVPLFKPD
+121 KIPLFTPD
-129 EWLERT
+129 EWLGRT
-135 LDKVKFLGSKKIRN
+135 FSKVKFLGSKKIRN
-149 IIYLLGFIGLFFV
+149 IIYILGFIGLFLV
-162 IQQFENFTKTFL
+162 IQQFENFAKTFL

-183 IYFITLILV
+183 IYFITLVFV

-202 VAKYHGCRVS
+202 IAKYHGCRVS

-258 ATFVWGIL
+258 ATFIWGIL

-283 ISSIVINVSPFMR
+283 ISSIAINVSPFMR
-296 FDGYYVFS
+296 FDGYYIFS

-322 KIRETLFGFNHK
+322 KVRETLFGFNHK

-352 STWIYRFF
+352 STWVYRFF

-382 VIEIYWF
+382 AIEIYWF
-389 IMLPILK
+389 IMLPIIK
-396 ELKQWW
+396 EMKQWW
-402 MMRSEIKINKQSFR
+402 MMRSEMKLNKQTFR
-416 TISILIICL
+416 TVCILIITL
-425 MILFLPWKS
+425 MVLFLPWKS
-434 SMKIPAIYVSEKYSK
+434 SMKIPAVYISEKYSK
-449 IYAPYPAKIKEVF
+449 IYSPYPAKIKSVF
-462 IVKEQEVD
+462 ITKDQEVEA
-470 LGQNLIELYSPELDE
+470 GQNLIELYSPGLDQ
-485 EINSIQRKIQLTK
+485 EINSIRRKILLTK

-506 TSGNMDEYLTYQQ
+506 TSGNMDEYLTYNQ
-519 RFIALQSELSG
+519 RLIALQSELSG
-530 LIKIREK
+530 LTKTKEK

-546 KVKDLASLSNNMW
+546 KVKDLVSLSNEMW

-571 YGTGNVKAFIK
+571 YGTGNVKAFIR

-609 ISKKLDLSA
+609 ISNKLDLSS
-618 VNNLPYIS
+618 VNNLPYIA

-633 PIGIRNFTSGEYQYR
+633 PIAIRNFTSGEYQYR

-673 VHIEGSRYSPFVKLF
+673 VHVEGNRYSPFVKFFRNVFSVLIRESGF
-688 KMYLL
+688 
-693 FLSEKVAYN
+693 
-702 KD
+702 

>member
-1 MIVPYLRQDL
+1 MIIPYLRQDL

-37 TLGLTAFRLINNWSG
+37 TVGLTAFRLIKNWRG

-60 KKINSQGIETTGDEI
+60 KKINSQGIETTGEEI
-75 KSFVSFLQ
+75 KSFIGFLQ

-109 WLMHLIHSYLFF
+109 WIMNLIHSYLFF
-121 KVPLFKPD
+121 KIPLFTPD
-129 EWLERT
+129 EWLGRT
-135 LDKVKFLGSKKIRN
+135 LNKVKFLGSKKIRN
-149 IIYLLGFIGLFFV
+149 IIYILGFIGLFFV

-174 YFFSFKGLM
+174 YFFSLKGLM
-183 IYFITLILV
+183 IYFITLVFV

-202 VAKYHGCRVS
+202 IAKYHGCRVS

-258 ATFVWGIL
+258 ATFVWGVL

-283 ISSIVINVSPFMR
+283 ISSIAINVSPFMR

-334 PPEEIN
+334 PPEEIS

-352 STWIYRFF
+352 STWVYRFF

-382 VIEIYWF
+382 AIEIYWF
-389 IMLPILK
+389 IMLPIIK
-396 ELKQWW
+396 EMKQWW
-402 MMRSEIKINKQSFR
+402 MMRSEMKLNKQTFR
-416 TISILIICL
+416 TISILIITL
-425 MILFLPWKS
+425 MVLFLPWKS
-434 SMKIPAIYVSEKYSK
+434 SMKIPAVYISEKYSK
-449 IYAPYPAKIKEVF
+449 IYSPYPAKIKSVF
-462 IVKEQEVD
+462 ITKDQEVEA
-470 LGQNLIELYSPELDE
+470 GQNLIELYSPELDK
-485 EINSIQRKIQLTK
+485 EINSIRRKIRLTK

-506 TSGNMDEYLTYQQ
+506 TSGNMDEYLTYNQ
-519 RFIALQSELSG
+519 RLIALQSELSG
-530 LIKIREK
+530 LTKTKEK

-546 KVKDLASLSNNMW
+546 KVKDLVSLSNEMW

-571 YGTGNVKAFIK
+571 YGTGNVKAFIR

-609 ISKKLDLSA
+609 ISNKLDLSS
-618 VNNLPYIS
+618 VNNLPYVA
-626 LASIHNG
+626 LASIHSG
-633 PIGIRNFTSGEYQYR
+633 PIAIRNFTSGEYQYR
-648 PETAHYVADFKLVNK
+648 PETAHYIADFKLVNK

-673 VHIEGSRYSPFVKLF
+673 VHVEGNRYSPFVRFFRNVFSVLIRESGF
-688 KMYLL
+688 
-693 FLSEKVAYN
+693 
-702 KD
+702 

>member
-1 MIVPYLRQDL
+1 MIIPYLRQDL

-37 TLGLTAFRLINNWSG
+37 TLGLTAFRLIKNWRG

-60 KKINSQGIETTGDEI
+60 KKINTQGIETTGEEI
-75 KSFVSFLQ
+75 KSFVGFLQ

-94 GVPFLMQQKNSLKKS
+94 GVAYLMQQKNSLKKS
-109 WLMHLIHSYLFF
+109 WIMNLIHSYLFF
-121 KVPLFKPD
+121 KIPLFTPD
-129 EWLERT
+129 EWLGRT
-135 LDKVKFLGSKKIRN
+135 FSKVKFLGSKKIRN
-149 IIYLLGFIGLFFV
+149 IIYILGFIGLFLV
-162 IQQFENFTKTFL
+162 IQQFENFAKTFL
-174 YFFSFKGLM
+174 YFFSIKGLM
-183 IYFITLILV
+183 LYFITLVFV

-202 VAKYHGCRVS
+202 VAKHYGCRVS

-238 KDRLLINFAGILTEL
+238 KERLLINFAGILTEL

-283 ISSIVINVSPFMR
+283 ISSIAINVSPFMR

-322 KIRETLFGFNHK
+322 KVRETLFGFNHK

-382 VIEIYWF
+382 AIEIYWF
-389 IMLPILK
+389 IMLPIIK
-396 ELKQWW
+396 EMKQWW
-402 MMRSEIKINKQSFR
+402 LMRSEMKINKQTFR
-416 TISILIICL
+416 TTSILIITL
-425 MILFLPWKS
+425 MVLFLPWKS
-434 SMKIPAIYVSEKYSK
+434 SMKIPAVYVSEKYSK
-449 IYAPYPAKIKEVF
+449 IYSPYPAKIRSVF
-462 IVKEQEVD
+462 VTKDQEVEA
-470 LGQNLIELYSPELDE
+470 GQNLIELYSPRLDK
-485 EINSIQRKIQLTK
+485 EINSIRRKILLTK

-506 TSGNMDEYLTYQQ
+506 TSGNMDEYLTYNQ
-519 RFIALQSELSG
+519 RLIALQSELSG
-530 LIKIREK
+530 LTQTKEK
-537 LVIKAPNKG
+537 LIIKAPNKG
-546 KVKDLASLSNNMW
+546 KVKDLVSLSSEMW

-571 YGTGNVKAFIK
+571 YGTGNVKAFIR

-609 ISKKLDLSA
+609 ISNKLDLSS
-618 VNNLPYIS
+618 VNNLPYIA
-626 LASIHNG
+626 LASIHSG
-633 PIGIRNFTSGEYQYR
+633 PIAIRNFTSGEYQYR
-648 PETAHYVADFKLVNK
+648 PETAHYIADFKLVNE
-663 SSIKFELPGY
+663 SPIKFELPGY
-673 VHIEGSRYSPFVKLF
+673 VHVEGNRYSPFIRFFRNVFSVLIRESGF
-688 KMYLL
+688 
-693 FLSEKVAYN
+693 
-702 KD
+702 

>member
-1 MIVPYLRQDL
+1 MIIPYLRQDL

-37 TLGLTAFRLINNWSG
+37 TLGLTAFRLIKNWRG

-60 KKINSQGIETTGDEI
+60 KKINTQGIETTGDEI
-75 KSFVSFLQ
+75 KSFVGFLQ

-94 GVPFLMQQKNSLKKS
+94 GVPYLMQQKNSLKKS
-109 WLMHLIHSYLFF
+109 WLMNLIHSYLFF
-121 KVPLFKPD
+121 KIPLFTPD
-129 EWLERT
+129 EWLGRT
-135 LDKVKFLGSKKIRN
+135 YNKVKFLGSKKVRN
-149 IIYLLGFIGLFFV
+149 IIYILGFIGLFLV
-162 IQQFENFTKTFL
+162 IQQFENFSKTFL
-174 YFFSFKGLM
+174 YFFSIKGLM
-183 IYFITLILV
+183 LYFITLVFV

-202 VAKYHGCRVS
+202 IAKHHGCRVS

-238 KDRLLINFAGILTEL
+238 KERLLINFAGIFTEL

-283 ISSIVINVSPFMR
+283 ISSIAINVSPFMR

-304 DWLKAENLQPRS
+304 DWLKAENLQPRA

-322 KIRETLFGFNHK
+322 KTRETLFGFNHK

-352 STWIYRFF
+352 STWIYRLF

-382 VIEIYWF
+382 AIEIYWF
-389 IMLPILK
+389 IMLPIIK
-396 ELKQWW
+396 EMKQWW
-402 MMRSEIKINKQSFR
+402 MMRSEMRINKQTFR
-416 TISILIICL
+416 TTSILIITL
-425 MILFLPWKS
+425 MVLFLPWKS
-434 SMKIPAIYVSEKYSK
+434 SMKIPAVYISEKYSK
-449 IYAPYPAKIKEVF
+449 IYSPYPAKIKSVL
-462 IVKEQEVD
+462 ITKDQEVEV
-470 LGQNLIELYSPELDE
+470 GQNLIELYSPELDKD
-485 EINSIQRKIQLTK
+485 INSIRRKILLTK

-506 TSGNMDEYLTYQQ
+506 TSGNMDEYLTYNQ
-519 RFIALQSELSG
+519 RLIALKSELSG
-530 LIKIREK
+530 LTKTKEK
-537 LVIKAPNKG
+537 LVVKAPNKG
-546 KVKDLASLSNNMW
+546 KVKDLVSLSNEMW

-571 YGTGNVKAFIK
+571 YGTGNVKAFIR
-582 EEQIDRFQE
+582 EEHIDRFQE

-609 ISKKLDLSA
+609 ISSKLDLSS
-618 VNNLPYIS
+618 VNNLPYIALS
-626 LASIHNG
+626 SIHSG
-633 PIGIRNFTSGEYQYR
+633 PIAIRNFTSGEYQYR
-648 PETAHYVADFKLVNK
+648 PETAHYIADFKLVNE
-663 SSIKFELPGY
+663 SRIKFELPGY
-673 VHIEGSRYSPFVKLF
+673 VHVEGNRYSPFIRFFRNVFSVLIRESGF
-688 KMYLL
+688 
-693 FLSEKVAYN
+693 
-702 KD
+702 

>member
-1 MIVPYLRQDL
+1 M
-11 EIFRGNSREDGS
+11 EKIFKI
-23 PAWLL
+23 L
-28 YDAVRNKYF
+28 K
-37 TLGLTAFRLINNWSG
+37 
-52 GEDIQNFE
+52 

-75 KSFVSFLQ
+75 KSFIGFLQ

-94 GVPFLMQQKNSLKKS
+94 GVPYLMQQKNSLKKS
-109 WLMHLIHSYLFF
+109 WIMNLIHSYLFF
-121 KVPLFKPD
+121 KIPLFTPD
-129 EWLERT
+129 EWLGRT
-135 LDKVKFLGSKKIRN
+135 LHKVKFLGSKKIRN
-149 IIYLLGFIGLFFV
+149 IIYILGFIGLFFV

-183 IYFITLILV
+183 IYFVTLVFV

-202 VAKYHGCRVS
+202 IAKYHGCRVS

-283 ISSIVINVSPFMR
+283 ISSIAINVSPFMR

-322 KIRETLFGFNHK
+322 KVRETLFGFNHK
-334 PPEEIN
+334 PPEEIS

-352 STWIYRFF
+352 STWVYRFF

-382 VIEIYWF
+382 AIEIYWF
-389 IMLPILK
+389 IMLPIIK
-396 ELKQWW
+396 EMKQWW
-402 MMRSEIKINKQSFR
+402 MMRSEMKLNKQTFR
-416 TISILIICL
+416 TISVLIITL

-434 SMKIPAIYVSEKYSK
+434 SMKIPAVYISEKYSK
-449 IYAPYPAKIKEVF
+449 IYSPYPAKIKSVF
-462 IVKEQEVD
+462 ITKDQEVEA
-470 LGQNLIELYSPELDE
+470 GQNLIELYSPGLDK
-485 EINSIQRKIQLTK
+485 EINSIRRKILLTK

-506 TSGNMDEYLTYQQ
+506 TSGNMDEYLTYNQ
-519 RFIALQSELSG
+519 RLIALQSELSG
-530 LIKIREK
+530 LTKTKEK

-546 KVKDLASLSNNMW
+546 KVKDLVSLSNEMW

-571 YGTGNVKAFIK
+571 YGTGNVKAFIR

-609 ISKKLDLSA
+609 ISNKLDLSS
-618 VNNLPYIS
+618 VNNLPYVA

-633 PIGIRNFTSGEYQYR
+633 PIAIRNFTSGEYQYR
-648 PETAHYVADFKLVNK
+648 PETAHYIADFKLVNQ

-673 VHIEGSRYSPFVKLF
+673 VHVEGNRYSPFVRFFRNVFSVLIRESGF
-688 KMYLL
+688 
-693 FLSEKVAYN
+693 
-702 KD
+702 

>member
-37 TLGLTAFRLINNWSG
+37 TLGLTAFRLINNWRG
-52 GEDIQNFE
+52 GEDIQSFE

-121 KVPLFKPD
+121 KIPLFKPD

-258 ATFVWGIL
+258 ATFVWAIL

-352 STWIYRFF
+352 STWVYRFF

-673 VHIEGSRYSPFVKLF
+673 VHVEGNRYSPFVRFFRNVFSVLVRESGF
-688 KMYLL
+688 
-693 FLSEKVAYN
+693 
-702 KD
+702 

>member
-1 MIVPYLRQDL
+1 MIIPYLRQDL

-37 TLGLTAFRLINNWSG
+37 TVGLTAFRLIKNWRG

-75 KSFVSFLQ
+75 KSFIGFLQ

-109 WLMHLIHSYLFF
+109 WIMNLIHSYLFF
-121 KVPLFKPD
+121 KIPLFTPD
-129 EWLERT
+129 EWLGRT
-135 LDKVKFLGSKKIRN
+135 LNKVKFLGSKKIRN
-149 IIYLLGFIGLFFV
+149 IIYILGFIGLFFV

-174 YFFSFKGLM
+174 YFFSLKGLM
-183 IYFITLILV
+183 IYFITLVFV

-202 VAKYHGCRVS
+202 IAKYHGCRVS

-258 ATFVWGIL
+258 ATFVWGVL

-283 ISSIVINVSPFMR
+283 ISSIAINVSPFMR

-322 KIRETLFGFNHK
+322 KVRETLFGFNHK
-334 PPEEIN
+334 PPEEIS

-352 STWIYRFF
+352 STWVYRFF

-382 VIEIYWF
+382 AIEIYWF
-389 IMLPILK
+389 IMLPIIK
-396 ELKQWW
+396 EMKQWW
-402 MMRSEIKINKQSFR
+402 MMRSEMKLNKQTFR
-416 TISILIICL
+416 TISILTITL
-425 MILFLPWKS
+425 MVLFLPWKS
-434 SMKIPAIYVSEKYSK
+434 SMKIPAVYISEKYSK
-449 IYAPYPAKIKEVF
+449 IYSPYPAKIKSVF
-462 IVKEQEVD
+462 ITKDQEVEV
-470 LGQNLIELYSPELDE
+470 GQNLIELYSPELDK
-485 EINSIQRKIQLTK
+485 EINSIRRKIRLTK

-506 TSGNMDEYLTYQQ
+506 TSGNMDEYLTYNQ
-519 RFIALQSELSG
+519 RLIALQSELSG
-530 LIKIREK
+530 LTKTKEK

-546 KVKDLASLSNNMW
+546 KVKDLVSLSDEMW

-571 YGTGNVKAFIK
+571 YGTGNVKAFIR

-609 ISKKLDLSA
+609 ISNKLDLSS
-618 VNNLPYIS
+618 VNNLPYVA
-626 LASIHNG
+626 LASIHSG
-633 PIGIRNFTSGEYQYR
+633 PIAIRNFTSGEYQYR
-648 PETAHYVADFKLVNK
+648 PETAHYIADFKLVNK

-673 VHIEGSRYSPFVKLF
+673 VHVEGNRYSPFVRFFRNVFSVLIRESGF
-688 KMYLL
+688 
-693 FLSEKVAYN
+693 
-702 KD
+702 

>member
-1 MIVPYLRQDL
+1 MIIPYLRQDL

-37 TLGLTAFRLINNWSG
+37 TLGLTAFRLIKNWRG

-60 KKINSQGIETTGDEI
+60 KKINTQGIETTGDEI
-75 KSFVSFLQ
+75 KSFVGFLQ

-94 GVPFLMQQKNSLKKS
+94 GVPYLMQQKNSLKKS
-109 WLMHLIHSYLFF
+109 WLMNLIHSYLFF
-121 KVPLFKPD
+121 KIPLFTPD
-129 EWLERT
+129 EWLGRT
-135 LDKVKFLGSKKIRN
+135 YNKVKFLGSKKIRN
-149 IIYLLGFIGLFFV
+149 IIYILGFIGLFLV
-162 IQQFENFTKTFL
+162 IQQFENFSKTFL
-174 YFFSFKGLM
+174 YFFSIKGLM
-183 IYFITLILV
+183 LYFITLVFV

-202 VAKYHGCRVS
+202 IAKHHGCRVS

-238 KDRLLINFAGILTEL
+238 KERLLINFAGIFTEL

-258 ATFVWGIL
+258 ATFVWGVL

-283 ISSIVINVSPFMR
+283 ISSIAINVSPFMR

-322 KIRETLFGFNHK
+322 KTRETLFGFNHK

-352 STWIYRFF
+352 STWVYRLF

-382 VIEIYWF
+382 AIEIYWF
-389 IMLPILK
+389 IMLPIIK
-396 ELKQWW
+396 EIKQWW
-402 MMRSEIKINKQSFR
+402 LMRSEMRINKQTFR
-416 TISILIICL
+416 TTAILIITL
-425 MILFLPWKS
+425 MVLFLPWKS
-434 SMKIPAIYVSEKYSK
+434 SMKIPAVYISEKYSK
-449 IYAPYPAKIKEVF
+449 IYSPYSAKIKSVL
-462 IVKEQEVD
+462 ITKDQEVVV
-470 LGQNLIELYSPELDE
+470 GQNLIELYSPELDKD
-485 EINSIQRKIQLTK
+485 INSIRRKILLTK

-506 TSGNMDEYLTYQQ
+506 TSGNMDEYLTYNQ
-519 RFIALQSELSG
+519 RLIALQSELSG
-530 LIKIREK
+530 LTKTKEK

-546 KVKDLASLSNNMW
+546 KVKDLVSLSNEMW

-571 YGTGNVKAFIK
+571 YGTGNVKAFIR
-582 EEQIDRFQE
+582 EEHIDRFQE

-596 FIPNDGDHKKIHL
+596 FIPNER
-609 ISKKLDLSA
+609 S
-618 VNNLPYIS
+618 
-626 LASIHNG
+626 
-633 PIGIRNFTSGEYQYR
+633 
-648 PETAHYVADFKLVNK
+648 
-663 SSIKFELPGY
+663 
-673 VHIEGSRYSPFVKLF
+673 
-688 KMYLL
+688 
-693 FLSEKVAYN
+693 
-702 KD
+702 

>member
-1 MIVPYLRQDL
+1 MIIPYLRQDL

-37 TLGLTAFRLINNWSG
+37 TIGLTAFRLIKNWRG

-75 KSFVSFLQ
+75 KSFIGFLQ

-94 GVPFLMQQKNSLKKS
+94 GVPYLMQQKNSLKKS
-109 WLMHLIHSYLFF
+109 WIMNLIHSYLFF
-121 KVPLFKPD
+121 KIPLFTPD
-129 EWLERT
+129 EWLGRT
-135 LDKVKFLGSKKIRN
+135 LNKVKFLGSKKIRN
-149 IIYLLGFIGLFFV
+149 IIYILGFIGLFFV

-174 YFFSFKGLM
+174 YFFSLKGLM
-183 IYFITLILV
+183 IYFITLVFV

-202 VAKYHGCRVS
+202 IAKYHGCRVS

-258 ATFVWGIL
+258 ATFVWGVL

-283 ISSIVINVSPFMR
+283 ISSIAINVSPFMR

-334 PPEEIN
+334 PPEEIS

-352 STWIYRFF
+352 STWVYRFF

-382 VIEIYWF
+382 AIEIYWF
-389 IMLPILK
+389 IMLPIIK
-396 ELKQWW
+396 EMKQWW
-402 MMRSEIKINKQSFR
+402 MMRSEMKLNKQTFR
-416 TISILIICL
+416 TISILIITL
-425 MILFLPWKS
+425 MVLFLPWKS
-434 SMKIPAIYVSEKYSK
+434 SMKIPAVYISEKYSK
-449 IYAPYPAKIKEVF
+449 IYSPYPAKIKSVF
-462 IVKEQEVD
+462 ITKDQEVEA
-470 LGQNLIELYSPELDE
+470 GQNLIELYSPGLDK
-485 EINSIQRKIQLTK
+485 EINSIRRKILLTK

-506 TSGNMDEYLTYQQ
+506 TSGNMDEYLTYNQ
-519 RFIALQSELSG
+519 RLIALQSELSG
-530 LIKIREK
+530 LTKTKEK

-546 KVKDLASLSNNMW
+546 KVKDLVSLSNEMW

-571 YGTGNVKAFIK
+571 YGTGNVKAFIR

-609 ISKKLDLSA
+609 ISNKLDLSS
-618 VNNLPYIS
+618 VNNLPYVA
-626 LASIHNG
+626 LASIHSG
-633 PIGIRNFTSGEYQYR
+633 PIAIRNFTSGEYQYR
-648 PETAHYVADFKLVNK
+648 PETAHYIADFKLVNK

-673 VHIEGSRYSPFVKLF
+673 VHVEGNRYSPFVRFFRNVFSVLIRESGF
-688 KMYLL
+688 
-693 FLSEKVAYN
+693 
-702 KD
+702 

>member
-1 MIVPYLRQDL
+1 MIIPYLRQDL

-37 TLGLTAFRLINNWSG
+37 TVGLTAFRLIKNWRG

-75 KSFVSFLQ
+75 KSFIGFLQ

-109 WLMHLIHSYLFF
+109 WIMNLIHSYLFF
-121 KVPLFKPD
+121 KIPLFTPD
-129 EWLERT
+129 EWLGRT
-135 LDKVKFLGSKKIRN
+135 LNKVKFLGSKKIRN
-149 IIYLLGFIGLFFV
+149 IIYILGFIGLFFV

-174 YFFSFKGLM
+174 YFFSLKGLM
-183 IYFITLILV
+183 IYFITLVFV

-202 VAKYHGCRVS
+202 IAKYHGCRVS

-258 ATFVWGIL
+258 ATFVWGVL

-283 ISSIVINVSPFMR
+283 ISSIAINVSPFMR

-322 KIRETLFGFNHK
+322 KVRETLFGFNHK
-334 PPEEIN
+334 PPEEIS

-352 STWIYRFF
+352 STWVYRFF

-382 VIEIYWF
+382 AIEIYWF
-389 IMLPILK
+389 IMLPIIK
-396 ELKQWW
+396 EMKQWW
-402 MMRSEIKINKQSFR
+402 MMRSEMKLNKQTFR
-416 TISILIICL
+416 TISILTITL
-425 MILFLPWKS
+425 MVLFLPWKS
-434 SMKIPAIYVSEKYSK
+434 SMKIPAVYISEKYSK
-449 IYAPYPAKIKEVF
+449 IYSPYPAKIKSVF
-462 IVKEQEVD
+462 ITKDQEVEA
-470 LGQNLIELYSPELDE
+470 GQNLIELYSPELDK
-485 EINSIQRKIQLTK
+485 EINSIRRKILLTK

-506 TSGNMDEYLTYQQ
+506 TSGNMDEYLTYNQ
-519 RFIALQSELSG
+519 RLIALQSELSG
-530 LIKIREK
+530 LTKTKEK

-546 KVKDLASLSNNMW
+546 KVKDLVSLSDEMW

-571 YGTGNVKAFIK
+571 YGTGNVKAFIR

-609 ISKKLDLSA
+609 ISNKLDLSS
-618 VNNLPYIS
+618 VNNLPYVA
-626 LASIHNG
+626 LASIHSG
-633 PIGIRNFTSGEYQYR
+633 PIAIRNFTSGEYQYR
-648 PETAHYVADFKLVNK
+648 PETAHYIADFKLVNK

-673 VHIEGSRYSPFVKLF
+673 VHVEGNRYSPFVRFFRNVFSVLIRESGF
-688 KMYLL
+688 
-693 FLSEKVAYN
+693 
-702 KD
+702 

>member
-1 MIVPYLRQDL
+1 MIIPYLRQDL

-37 TLGLTAFRLINNWSG
+37 TLGLTAFRLIKNWRG

-60 KKINSQGIETTGDEI
+60 KKINTQGIETTGEEI
-75 KSFVSFLQ
+75 KSFVGFLQ

-94 GVPFLMQQKNSLKKS
+94 GVAYLMQQKNSLKKS
-109 WLMHLIHSYLFF
+109 WIMNLIHSYLFF
-121 KVPLFKPD
+121 KIPLFTPD
-129 EWLERT
+129 EWLGRT
-135 LDKVKFLGSKKIRN
+135 FSKVKFLGSKKIRN
-149 IIYLLGFIGLFFV
+149 IIYILGFIGLFLV
-162 IQQFENFTKTFL
+162 IQQFENFAKTFL
-174 YFFSFKGLM
+174 YFFSIKGLM
-183 IYFITLILV
+183 LYFITLVFV

-202 VAKYHGCRVS
+202 VAKHYGCRVS

-238 KDRLLINFAGILTEL
+238 KERLLINFAGILTEL

-283 ISSIVINVSPFMR
+283 ISSIAINVSPFMR

-304 DWLKAENLQPRS
+304 DWLKAENLQPRA

-322 KIRETLFGFNHK
+322 KTRETLFGFNHK

-382 VIEIYWF
+382 AIEIYWF
-389 IMLPILK
+389 IMLPIIK
-396 ELKQWW
+396 EMKQWW
-402 MMRSEIKINKQSFR
+402 LMRSEMKINKQTFR
-416 TISILIICL
+416 TTAILIITL
-425 MILFLPWKS
+425 MVLFLPWKS
-434 SMKIPAIYVSEKYSK
+434 SMKIPAVYVSEKYSK
-449 IYAPYPAKIKEVF
+449 IYSPYPAKIRSVF
-462 IVKEQEVD
+462 VTKDQEVEA
-470 LGQNLIELYSPELDE
+470 GQNLIELYSPRLDQ
-485 EINSIQRKIQLTK
+485 EINSIRRKILLTK

-506 TSGNMDEYLTYQQ
+506 TSGNMDEYLTYNQ
-519 RFIALQSELSG
+519 RLIALQSELSG
-530 LIKIREK
+530 LTNTKEK
-537 LVIKAPNKG
+537 LIIKAPNKG
-546 KVKDLASLSNNMW
+546 KVKDLVSLSSEMW

-571 YGTGNVKAFIK
+571 YGTGNVKAFIR

-609 ISKKLDLSA
+609 ISNKLDLSS
-618 VNNLPYIS
+618 VNNLPYIA
-626 LASIHNG
+626 LASIHSG
-633 PIGIRNFTSGEYQYR
+633 PIAIRNFTSGEYQYR
-648 PETAHYVADFKLVNK
+648 PETAHYIADFKLVNE
-663 SSIKFELPGY
+663 SPIKFELPGY
-673 VHIEGSRYSPFVKLF
+673 VHVEGNRYSPFIRFFRNVFSVLIRESGF
-688 KMYLL
+688 
-693 FLSEKVAYN
+693 
-702 KD
+702 

>member
-673 VHIEGSRYSPFVKLF
+673 VHVEGNRYSPFVRFFRNVFSVLIRESGF
-688 KMYLL
+688 
-693 FLSEKVAYN
+693 
-702 KD
+702 

>member
-1 MIVPYLRQDL
+1 MIIPYLRQDL

-37 TLGLTAFRLINNWSG
+37 TVGLTAFRLIKNWRG

-60 KKINSQGIETTGDEI
+60 KKINSQGIETTGEEI
-75 KSFVSFLQ
+75 KSFIGFLQ

-109 WLMHLIHSYLFF
+109 WIMNLIHSYLFF
-121 KVPLFKPD
+121 KIPLFTPD
-129 EWLERT
+129 EWLGRT
-135 LDKVKFLGSKKIRN
+135 LNKVKFLGSKKIRN
-149 IIYLLGFIGLFFV
+149 IIYILGFIGLFFV

-174 YFFSFKGLM
+174 YFFSLKGLM
-183 IYFITLILV
+183 LYFITLVFV

-202 VAKYHGCRVS
+202 IAKYHGCRVS

-258 ATFVWGIL
+258 ATFVWGVL

-283 ISSIVINVSPFMR
+283 ISSIAINVSPFMR

-322 KIRETLFGFNHK
+322 KVRETLFGFNHK
-334 PPEEIN
+334 PPEEIS

-352 STWIYRFF
+352 STWVYRFF

-382 VIEIYWF
+382 AIEIYWF
-389 IMLPILK
+389 IMLPIIK
-396 ELKQWW
+396 EMKQWW
-402 MMRSEIKINKQSFR
+402 MMRSEMKLNKQTFR
-416 TISILIICL
+416 TISILTITL
-425 MILFLPWKS
+425 MVLFLPWKS
-434 SMKIPAIYVSEKYSK
+434 SMKIPAVYISEKYSK
-449 IYAPYPAKIKEVF
+449 IYSPYPAKIKSVF
-462 IVKEQEVD
+462 ITKDQEVEA
-470 LGQNLIELYSPELDE
+470 GQNLIELYSPELDK
-485 EINSIQRKIQLTK
+485 EINSIRRKILLTK

-506 TSGNMDEYLTYQQ
+506 TSGNMDEYLTYNQ
-519 RFIALQSELSG
+519 RLIALQSELSG
-530 LIKIREK
+530 LTKTKEK

-546 KVKDLASLSNNMW
+546 KVKDLVSLSNEMW

-571 YGTGNVKAFIK
+571 YGTGNVKAFIR

-609 ISKKLDLSA
+609 ISNKLDLSS
-618 VNNLPYIS
+618 VNNLPYVA
-626 LASIHNG
+626 LASIHSG
-633 PIGIRNFTSGEYQYR
+633 PIAIRNFTSGEYQYR
-648 PETAHYVADFKLVNK
+648 PETAHYIADFKLVNK

-673 VHIEGSRYSPFVKLF
+673 VHVEGNRYSPFVRFFRNVFSVLIRESGF
-688 KMYLL
+688 
-693 FLSEKVAYN
+693 
-702 KD
+702 